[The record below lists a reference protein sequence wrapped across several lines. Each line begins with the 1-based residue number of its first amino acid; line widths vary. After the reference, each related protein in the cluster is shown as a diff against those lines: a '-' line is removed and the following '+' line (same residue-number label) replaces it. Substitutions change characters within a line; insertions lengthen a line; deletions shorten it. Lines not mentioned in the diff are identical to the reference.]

1 MPLQLRSSFALVL
14 AVLVVSSYGAGCG
27 PQERPASAQTAT
39 PTTTVART
47 STELA
52 EPAVLVP
59 TLSRAA
65 DEFTAAAAQVFFEH
79 YYRLI
84 NHAARTGDTRP
95 LRQASAAECRG
106 CDNVADQIDRAYKTD
121 GGITGFWWDPY
132 YTHAMDEQDY
142 KVAAADVEADAYAYR
157 RSADAKPNRV
167 RKTEHHHL
175 LRARRYDGRWRVIF
189 LSDQAAL
196 MPDGYDTDFPMKA
209 PPRPRFSPLLS

>member
-1 MPLQLRSSFALVL
+1 MPLRLRSSFTLVL
-14 AVLVVSSYGAGCG
+14 AVLVVSLYAAGCG
-27 PQERPASAQTAT
+27 PQERPASAQTPT
-39 PTTTVART
+39 PTTTVARA

-142 KVAAADVEADAYAYR
+142 KVAAADIEADAYTYR

-175 LRARRYDGRWRVIF
+175 LRARRYDGRWRMIF

-209 PPRPRFSPLLS
+209 PHRPRFSPLLS

>member
-1 MPLQLRSSFALVL
+1 MAFSSV
-14 AVLVVSSYGAGCG
+14 AGCG
-27 PQERPASAQTAT
+27 PQKRPASAHTSAPQA
-39 PTTTVART
+39 VAARVAA
-47 STELA
+47 ERA
-52 EPAVLVP
+52 EPAIQVP

-65 DEFTAAAAQVFFEH
+65 DEFTAAAAQVFVEH

-106 CDNVADQIDRAYKTD
+106 CDNVADQIERAYRTD

-132 YTHAMDEQDY
+132 FTHAMDEQDY
-142 KVAAADVEADAYAYR
+142 KVTAADVEADAYIYR
-157 RSADAKPNRV
+157 RAADAKPHRV

-175 LRARRYDGRWRVIF
+175 LRARRYDGRWRMIF

-196 MPDGYDTDFPMKA
+196 MPDGYDTDFPTKA